1 MADLCV
7 HVALALFG
15 VFVFRIFRQVTVR
28 ASDGDFLGKLDV
40 ELMLERIDFLLELLL
55 DFCKGSV
62 IRLSRVLRKM
72 MRSSA
77 KPNSA
82 RAPL

>member
-1 MADLCV
+1 LC
-7 HVALALFG
+7 L
-15 VFVFRIFRQVTVR
+15 IF
-28 ASDGDFLGKLDV
+28 A
-40 ELMLERIDFLLELLL
+40 
-55 DFCKGSV
+55 KGSV
-62 IRLSRVLRKM
+62 IRSPRVQRKM